1 MSKKATKAQV
11 LARKARRAAYMKQY
25 HARNKERRIAAKLKH
40 AMKDD
45 EALMADVIGV
55 LPLDAERDRC
65 PNHDPATAMM
75 DREVQEIPEVI
86 KRIESQSKTIIVMLN
101 RNNELLEALYKYFQ
115 VRSATP
121 ATHFVDTAQK
131 VPEV

>member
-40 AMKDD
+40 ATKDD

-55 LPLDAERDRC
+55 LPLDSERDRC
-65 PNHDPATAMM
+65 PNPDPATAMM

-131 VPEV
+131 VSEV